1 MWFGKGV
8 VVGEREG
15 GGGETAGPRPS
26 GAYPPFAVTTPLAHS
41 DSWCS
46 FPFNSFPLQNFFH
59 QQRAAAISFGRAA
72 LQPLVAACL
81 ALGDNVLS
89 VPRKRERTVVCR
101 LLSHSVEIW
110 LMQDA
115 ASGPLEREEAEPG
128 QEDEDPL
135 LSEEEVSED
144 DEDSIDPTVFQVAC
158 GTCGRML
165 SQRGMM
171 VCLITDPSKSLY
183 STDIPTDGI
192 REHGA
197 PRTIET
203 CECLIRRVTCSSCEH
218 EVTDP
223 TPSHH
228 AIPPLHLFR
237 YSTHVVTDCHV
248 VTLTL

>member
-1 MWFGKGV
+1 M
-8 VVGEREG
+8 
-15 GGGETAGPRPS
+15 
-26 GAYPPFAVTTPLAHS
+26 
-41 DSWCS
+41 
-46 FPFNSFPLQNFFH
+46 
-59 QQRAAAISFGRAA
+59 
-72 LQPLVAACL
+72 QPLVAACL

-223 TPSHH
+223 THPITPSHH
-228 AIPPLHLFR
+228 SISLG
-237 YSTHVVTDCHV
+237 THVVTDCHV

>member
-1 MWFGKGV
+1 M
-8 VVGEREG
+8 
-15 GGGETAGPRPS
+15 
-26 GAYPPFAVTTPLAHS
+26 
-41 DSWCS
+41 
-46 FPFNSFPLQNFFH
+46 
-59 QQRAAAISFGRAA
+59 
-72 LQPLVAACL
+72 QPLVAACL

-89 VPRKRERTVVCR
+89 VPRKRERTVVCH
-101 LLSHSVEIW
+101 LLSHSVEVW

-228 AIPPLHLFR
+228 AIPPLHLLG
-237 YSTHVVTDCHV
+237 THVVTDCHV